1 MRRDQSRD
9 TLLADQPDELLKHEL
24 RCVGIE
30 VAGWFVGE
38 KQLRRIRDP
47 AANRGALLFAA
58 GKLSRPVIDARPKS
72 ETGQQFACPC
82 LWMTNV
88 MTAMTTR
95 IICGMTTFSSA
106 ENSGKS

>member
-72 ETGQQFACPC
+72 ETGQQFACLASASRLRLP
-82 LWMTNV
+82 
-88 MTAMTTR
+88 R